1 MAQALEAGK
10 EPTTNLKFSQD
21 TILNSKAI
29 KQYNHKV
36 AELLGKII
44 YAAERSEKNVDL
56 KMKKLGFCL
65 SEEGKATFEYS
76 KIPVSISELVYSLNG
91 KAEAYMKKLRAVD
104 ITSWLLKQGYLEQ
117 REMENGNKYKVA
129 TELGNRLGIINETKV
144 NSYGNRYSVNLY
156 NEAAQKFIVDNLDK
170 IGN

>member
-1 MAQALEAGK
+1 
-10 EPTTNLKFSQD
+10 
-21 TILNSKAI
+21 
-29 KQYNHKV
+29 
-36 AELLGKII
+36 
-44 YAAERSEKNVDL
+44 
-56 KMKKLGFCL
+56 MKKLGFCL
-65 SEEGKATFEYS
+65 SEEGKAAFEYS
-76 KIPVSISELVYSLNG
+76 KISVSISALVYSLNG